1 MATLQNTKPLSSRT
15 VEVMK
20 PGDKIKAD
28 TGENTGLRVKCG
40 ATGVKTFFYRYTS
53 PITSK
58 LVQVKIGHFPETSL
72 AEARLKLHELKQIR
86 RQGRCPRTE
95 AREQQQQEKEQEK
108 ARVEPV
114 EKLFTVKD
122 LVELYLTQYIEDRKS
137 PNGRIIAGARK
148 PKGQS
153 ETRRTLYGDAIPK
166 LGEMPANAV
175 TRKAVVD
182 MIMAIVQR
190 GANVQ
195 AGNVLRELS
204 AAYEFA
210 IGLGYFSDE
219 FANPAI
225 LAKASLRQAK
235 VKLTHQ
241 RGKRVLSD
249 TELATLLKWLPGSDY
264 TATQKNVLR
273 FALWTGCRTGEVCN
287 AAWKDIDLKKRT
299 FHIRESKTEVERYVQ
314 LPSQAVEF
322 LKTLRLTTG
331 DYPFPSQKTRLPI
344 QQKQLTEQAW
354 RMRVSN
360 KMVDLPAWT
369 PHDLRRS
376 VRTGLSRLQC
386 TNEVAEAV
394 LGHSRKGIEGTYD
407 LHRYEAECR
416 QWLQKWA
423 DHLDALIRD

>member
-1 MATLQNTKPLSSRT
+1 
-15 VEVMK
+15 MK
-20 PGDKIKAD
+20 PGDKIKSD
-28 TGENTGLRVKCG
+28 TGENIGLRVKCG
-40 ATGVKTFFYRYTS
+40 ATGLKTFFYRYTS

-58 LVQVKIGHFPETSL
+58 LVQVKIGNFPETSL
-72 AEARLKLHELKQIR
+72 AEARLKLQELKQVR
-86 RQGRCPRTE
+86 RQGRCLASE
-95 AREQQQQEKEQEK
+95 AKEEKWQKQQEREQDQELELGQ
-108 ARVEPV
+108 RSSV
-114 EKLFTVKD
+114 EKSFTVEK

-137 PNGRIIAGARK
+137 PSGKVIAGARK

-153 ETRRTLYGDAIPK
+153 ETRRTLYGDVIPK

-182 MIMAIVQR
+182 MVMAIVQR

-225 LAKASLRQAK
+225 LAKSSLRQAK
-235 VKLTHQ
+235 MKLTHQ
-241 RGKRVLSD
+241 RGKRVLPD
-249 TELATLLKWLPGSDY
+249 TELVALLKWLPGSDY
-264 TATQKNVLR
+264 TATQNVLR
-273 FALWTGCRTGEVCN
+273 FTLWTGCRTGEVCN

-322 LKTLRLTTG
+322 LKTLRLITG

-394 LGHSRKGIEGTYD
+394 LGHSRKGIEGTCD